1 MIDWITGLMNSLG
14 YAGIA
19 FLMFLE
25 NIFPPI
31 PSEVVM
37 PLAGFTAAE
46 GPLSLVGV
54 IVAGVVGSV
63 AGALPWYYA
72 GKKYGAK
79 RMRHFAERYGRWI
92 TVSPEDIDHAT
103 AWFERHGGVA
113 VLIGRL
119 VPGVRTLISVPAGIS
134 GMPMIPFLLYS
145 TIGTVAWTGAL
156 AACGYI
162 LRGQWQAVEAYIS
175 PISTAVIAGL
185 VALHQFGACLG
196 DVEAADQVDHH
207 RLREVLQRH
216 RPVAAEHA
224 PGAQD
229 AGAIDAGVE
238 AAEEPAGG
246 GDIGGHA
253 GLVGDIGAEVARVVV
268 AQRVGDGH
276 VEGAGIALL
285 PVGAPV

>member
-185 VALHQFGACLG
+185 VLLFAYRFYRQWNGRRKG
-196 DVEAADQVDHH
+196 EEASQ
-207 RLREVLQRH
+207 
-216 RPVAAEHA
+216 
-224 PGAQD
+224 PG
-229 AGAIDAGVE
+229 E
-238 AAEEPAGG
+238 
-246 GDIGGHA
+246 
-253 GLVGDIGAEVARVVV
+253 
-268 AQRVGDGH
+268 
-276 VEGAGIALL
+276 
-285 PVGAPV
+285 

>member
-1 MIDWITGLMNSLG
+1 MFEWVLSVIESWG
-14 YAGIA
+14 YPGIF
-19 FLMFLE
+19 FLMLAE
-25 NIFPPI
+25 NVFPPI

-92 TVSPEDIDHAT
+92 TVSPEDIDRAT
-103 AWFERHGGVA
+103 GWFERHGGVA

-185 VALHQFGACLG
+185 VLLFAYRFYRQWNGRRKG
-196 DVEAADQVDHH
+196 EEASQ
-207 RLREVLQRH
+207 
-216 RPVAAEHA
+216 
-224 PGAQD
+224 PG
-229 AGAIDAGVE
+229 E
-238 AAEEPAGG
+238 
-246 GDIGGHA
+246 
-253 GLVGDIGAEVARVVV
+253 
-268 AQRVGDGH
+268 
-276 VEGAGIALL
+276 
-285 PVGAPV
+285 